1 MNLNNSQ
8 TVYIVMTKSSWI
20 IPIIFAIVW
29 LGGCGSAPEQGG
41 TANVADYV
49 EVAPRV
55 FSSSGAEGGHN
66 QMVVPGDAVL
76 LIVDAP
82 GDSARA
88 RQQAAYWQKLHPNL
102 RPILVL
108 TSSRAEAWAGYA
120 QWKAA
125 FPTLEVW
132 MHPATLAAASK
143 AGVTGGRT
151 LDRTEMLDLGGVQAQ
166 FIPAGPAATSGD
178 MVVYLPPQKTLFS
191 GEMVLDY
198 TLPAMTD
205 GDTAQWINRLQELL
219 AAGIDQ
225 ILPAHGKPLD
235 LEALN
240 WTRQYLVLLRSQIC
254 LLKSQGYADD
264 DVYYFCRV
272 PGYDK
277 YTEGNELFRENI
289 LYVLK
294 EIREKGN
301 ECTLPSKAL
310 PKYGPVTINE
320 AQKGD
325 I

>member
-1 MNLNNSQ
+1 MKMIARIASITLA
-8 TVYIVMTKSSWI
+8 VML
-20 IPIIFAIVW
+20 A
-29 LGGCGSAPEQGG
+29 GGCQSAPEQGG
-41 TANVADYV
+41 DAGVPDYV

-55 FSSSGAEGGHN
+55 FSSAGAEGGHN

-82 GDSARA
+82 GDAARA
-88 RQQAAYWQKLHPNL
+88 KQEAAYWHKLHPNL

-108 TSSRAEAWAGYA
+108 TSSRAEEWAGYSE
-120 QWKAA
+120 WKAV

-132 MHPATLAAASK
+132 MHPATLAAASA

-151 LDRTEMLDLGGVQAQ
+151 VDRTEMLDLGGVQAQ
-166 FIPAGPAATSGD
+166 FIPAGPAATAGD
-178 MVVYLPPQKTLFS
+178 LVVYLPPQKTLFA

-198 TLPAMTD
+198 TLPAMSD

-219 AAGIDQ
+219 AAGINQ
-225 ILPAHGKPLD
+225 ILPARGKPLD

-277 YTEGNELFRENI
+277 YTQGNDLFRENI

-294 EIREKGN
+294 EIREKGI

-310 PKYGPVTINE
+310 PKYGPVTITE
-320 AQKGD
+320 AQNGD
-325 I
+325 L

>member
-1 MNLNNSQ
+1 MKVIARSLA
-8 TVYIVMTKSSWI
+8 
-20 IPIIFAIVW
+20 IIFSIFL
-29 LGGCGSAPEQGG
+29 LGGCGSAPEQGSAKG
-41 TANVADYV
+41 SPDYV
-49 EVAPRV
+49 EAAPRV
-55 FSSSGAEGGHN
+55 FSSGSEGEHN

-82 GDSARA
+82 GDATRA
-88 RQQAAYWQKLHPNL
+88 AQDADYWRKLHPNL

-108 TSSRAEAWAGYA
+108 TSSRAEGWAGYA

-132 MHPATLAAASK
+132 MHPATMAAASA
-143 AGVTGGRT
+143 AGITGGRT
-151 LDRTEMLDLGGVQAQ
+151 LDKPEMLDLGGVMAQ
-166 FIPAGPAATSGD
+166 FLPEGPAATAGD
-178 MVVYLPPQKTLFS
+178 LVVYIPPQKTLLS

-198 TLPAMTD
+198 TLPSMKD
-205 GDTAQWINRLQELL
+205 GDSAQWINRLQELL
-219 AAGIDQ
+219 AMGVSQ

-235 LEALN
+235 IEALN

-272 PGYDK
+272 PGYEK
-277 YTEGNELFRENI
+277 YTEGRELYKENI

-301 ECTLPSKAL
+301 ECTLPSKTL
-310 PKYGPVTINE
+310 PKYGPITINE
-320 AQKGD
+320 AQNSKTQ
-325 I
+325 